1 MPVETSPRIRE
12 IQSLVSPCG
21 VRFWDLVE
29 QRIVSTGL
37 QVEFESET
45 TPGKRF
51 PATANGSGTY
61 VPWGLRRLFED
72 ATGSAVPA
80 SGTFTLFVHDPK
92 NQYVPCRL
100 SGLKLQP
107 GSWVEIARDGV
118 SVNVP
123 FPAQTIPL
131 FPSIGRVRPG
141 WGAIRAELW
150 DTTVQ
155 RPAAGALVRAI
166 PASAGAVWGLS
177 DSDGRVH
184 LLVPWP
190 APIHPPIGSPP
201 PPQAS
206 WPVLVEVWYGGGA
219 TESGEADLT
228 AVLRQP
234 LSTLQ
239 TGDPTPA
246 KSLTERL
253 SAGAE
258 LTLRSPADDG
268 TGSSTRLQLFPGS
281 P

>member
-45 TPGKRF
+45 APGKRF
-51 PATANGSGTY
+51 PATANGSGTF

-72 ATGSAVPA
+72 ATGSAAAA
-80 SGTFTLFVHDPK
+80 SGTFTLFVHDPT

-100 SGLKLQP
+100 SGLTLQP
-107 GSWVEIARDGV
+107 GSWVEVAKDND

-141 WGAIRAELW
+141 WGSIRAELW
-150 DTTVQ
+150 DATAHG
-155 RPAAGALVRAI
+155 PAAGALVRAT
-166 PASAGAVWGLS
+166 PASASAVWGLS
-177 DSDGRVH
+177 DSGGRVH

-190 APIHPPIGSPP
+190 APIPTSIGSPP
-201 PPQAS
+201 PPQAT
-206 WPVLVEVWYGGGA
+206 WPVLVEVWYGSGA
-219 TESGEADLT
+219 KGSGEADLT

-234 LSTLQ
+234 LSPLKTAA
-239 TGDPTPA
+239 PA
-246 KSLTERL
+246 PENSLTATL
-253 SAGAE
+253 CAGVE

-268 TGSSTRLQLFPGS
+268 TGSSTTLQLLPGS